1 MYIELYLS
9 KFANSCKTRLI
20 QNGKLH
26 NVHVFEVSVVNI
38 E

>member
-1 MYIELYLS
+1 MYIELYLT
-9 KFANSCKTRLI
+9 KFANNCKTRLI

-26 NVHVFEVSVVNI
+26 NVFEVSVVNI